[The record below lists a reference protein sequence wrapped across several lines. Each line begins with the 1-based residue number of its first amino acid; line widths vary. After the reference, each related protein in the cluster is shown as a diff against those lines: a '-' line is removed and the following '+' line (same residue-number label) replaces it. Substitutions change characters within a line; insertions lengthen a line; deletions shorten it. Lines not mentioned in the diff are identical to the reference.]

1 MKNKK
6 NKPRQ
11 ELADNVTEI
20 KGLSAREVKIIAWL
34 EFYQKYF
41 FTSKEIEHFFN
52 NKNTLYRGIQKLLA
66 KKRIIKIN
74 QNKYYLVPIKAKSG
88 AWVEDNFIL
97 VDEICNSGEY
107 YIGGWRAANY
117 YHLTDQIPFWTDVF
131 TLNRRGKKI
140 ILNNKLIFHE
150 LKNID
155 KSKYIIKKIKGH
167 QFKILTKKESKKWL
181 KLREYML

>member
-1 MKNKK
+1 MSRKMKNKK

-20 KGLSAREVKIIAWL
+20 KGLSAREVKI
-34 EFYQKYF
+34 
-41 FTSKEIEHFFN
+41 
-52 NKNTLYRGIQKLLA
+52 R
-66 KKRIIKIN
+66 
-74 QNKYYLVPIKAKSG
+74 